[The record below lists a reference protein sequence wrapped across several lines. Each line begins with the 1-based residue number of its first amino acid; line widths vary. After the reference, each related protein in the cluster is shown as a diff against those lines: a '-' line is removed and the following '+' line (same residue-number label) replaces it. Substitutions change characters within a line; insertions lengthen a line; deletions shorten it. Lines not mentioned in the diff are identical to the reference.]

1 MPREHEIAGSNPA
14 VLTFVMRW
22 GPCWYGQA
30 AVNRNDAGSIPATA
44 AQTFVI
50 VCGFD
55 SLPCYLNNMRRLGIG
70 EPKWL

>member
-1 MPREHEIAGSNPA
+1 MGSNPIGDA
-14 VLTFVMRW
+14 YKAR
-22 GPCWYGQA
+22 YA
-30 AVNRNDAGSIPATA
+30 NRQSGE

-55 SLPCYLNNMRRLGIG
+55 SLPCYLDMRRLGIG